1 MFYILVKSRR
11 GWSLLECM
19 SSSSRVQPDQI
30 KTRQITDFYQHIT
43 EYPLQQFWK
52 ITKKYVF
59 WLDKDHL
66 IRVKPPVL
74 KLLFEE
80 RSADVRWVV
89 QLPRP
94 VVVQDLGKYPRMPFE
109 DVNLIWYVSK
119 IWYTE
124 SISIFLFGYQQRVTF
139 YRFLDFEVDKS
150 DTCWRWL

>member
-1 MFYILVKSRR
+1 MQNPKESMHVCCANVLYFGKSRR

-52 ITKKYVF
+52 STKKLSFIFIYIYNF

-66 IRVKPPVL
+66 VGVEPPVL
-74 KLLFEE
+74 KFLFEE
-80 RSADVRWVV
+80 RSTDVRWVV

-94 VVVQDLGKYPRMPFE
+94 VVVQDLGKYPRMPLE

-119 IWYTE
+119 TWYTE
-124 SISIFLFGYQQRVTF
+124 
-139 YRFLDFEVDKS
+139 
-150 DTCWRWL
+150 